1 MGPLFLRRE
10 REVPMQVDL
19 EVARRQICA
28 AGDEGLPV
36 RMGVRRLQ
44 GLQAQRHSAREGFAK
59 HQASAAEILCGRRPF
74 DTMHGLRAHGNPGDY
89 AQDGPRLRGTTGHP
103 TVPRL
108 RREPGVPA
116 RVGQEDGGAR
126 TLRGLRPGEVRG
138 SGLDT
143 VCYAITIEELSR
155 GDASAGVIAAVC
167 NGLVCEP
174 LLRYGTEE
182 QKRKYLRPVARGE
195 WIGAYALTE
204 PGSGSDAAAMRTT
217 AELRG
222 DHWVLNGTKSF
233 ATNASVAKVIIGYAR
248 TGRQKH
254 EISAFIIPTDADGFS
269 VLKKEDKM
277 GIRASDTVSLGFDGM
292 NIPKENLLG
301 ELYKGF
307 NIAMAT
313 IDGGRIGIAAQALG
327 IGQRALDESVKY
339 AKERDAFG
347 QKIAE
352 LQAIQWKVADM
363 ATEIEAARLLTY
375 RAAQLEDLGR
385 RHTYESSVAKL
396 FASEAAHRA
405 VDSAV
410 QIHGGYGF
418 IKDYVVEKL
427 YRDQRVTEIYEG
439 TSEIQRLV
447 IARTVL
453 SR

>member
-1 MGPLFLRRE
+1 MTTDMDFALTETQEITRKSVRDFAEQDIIPQSHAFDESQEFPHGWAKKMGELGLFGVY
-10 REVPMQVDL
+10 VP
-19 EVARRQICA
+19 E
-28 AGDEGLPV
+28 
-36 RMGVRRLQ
+36 
-44 GLQAQRHSAREGFAK
+44 K
-59 HQASAAEILCGRRPF
+59 
-74 DTMHGLRAHGNPGDY
+74 Y
-89 AQDGPRLRGTTGHP
+89 
-103 TVPRL
+103 
-108 RREPGVPA
+108 
-116 RVGQEDGGAR
+116 GGA
-126 TLRGLRPGEVRG
+126 
-138 SGLDT
+138 GLDT

-155 GDASAGVIAAVC
+155 ADASAGVIAAVC

-182 QKRKYLRPVARGE
+182 QKRRYLVPVARGD

-217 AELRG
+217 AEIKG
-222 DHWVLNGTKSF
+222 NEWVLNGTKSF
-233 ATNASVAKVIIGYAR
+233 ATNASVAKVVIGYAR

-254 EISAFIIPTDADGFS
+254 EISAFIIPTDAEGFS

-292 NIPKENLLG
+292 RIPKENLLG
-301 ELYKGF
+301 DLHKGF

-313 IDGGRIGIAAQALG
+313 LDGGRIGIAAQALG
-327 IGQRALDESVKY
+327 IAQRALDESVKY

-347 QKIAE
+347 QKIADF
-352 LQAIQWKVADM
+352 QAIQWKVADM

-453 SR
+453 GR

>member
-1 MGPLFLRRE
+1 MDFAPSEAQEITRKSVRSFAEQEIVPQSRAFDESQEFPHAWAKKMGELGLFGVF
-10 REVPMQVDL
+10 VP
-19 EVARRQICA
+19 EKY
-28 AGDEGLPV
+28 G
-36 RMGVRRLQ
+36 
-44 GLQAQRHSAREGFAK
+44 
-59 HQASAAEILCGRRPF
+59 
-74 DTMHGLRAHGNPGDY
+74 
-89 AQDGPRLRGTTGHP
+89 
-103 TVPRL
+103 
-108 RREPGVPA
+108 
-116 RVGQEDGGAR
+116 
-126 TLRGLRPGEVRG
+126 G

-204 PGSGSDAAAMRTT
+204 PGSGSDAAAM
-217 AELRG
+217 
-222 DHWVLNGTKSF
+222 
-233 ATNASVAKVIIGYAR
+233 
-248 TGRQKH
+248 
-254 EISAFIIPTDADGFS
+254 
-269 VLKKEDKM
+269 
-277 GIRASDTVSLGFDGM
+277 IRASDTVSLGFDGM
-292 NIPKENLLG
+292 KIPKENLLG
-301 ELYKGF
+301 ELHKGF

-313 IDGGRIGIAAQALG
+313 LDGGRIGIAAQALG
-327 IGQRALDESVKY
+327 IGQRALDESTKY
-339 AKERDAFG
+339 AKEREAFG
-347 QKIAE
+347 QKIADF
-352 LQAIQWKVADM
+352 QAIQWKLADM

-375 RAAQLEDLGR
+375 RAAQMEDLGR

-405 VDSAV
+405 VDAAV

-447 IARTVL
+447 IARAVL
-453 SR
+453 GK

>member
-1 MGPLFLRRE
+1 MDFALTETQEITRKTVRNLAEQEIMPQSRAFDESQSFPHAWAKMMGELGLLGVF
-10 REVPMQVDL
+10 VP
-19 EVARRQICA
+19 EK
-28 AGDEGLPV
+28 
-36 RMGVRRLQ
+36 
-44 GLQAQRHSAREGFAK
+44 F
-59 HQASAAEILCGRRPF
+59 
-74 DTMHGLRAHGNPGDY
+74 
-89 AQDGPRLRGTTGHP
+89 
-103 TVPRL
+103 
-108 RREPGVPA
+108 
-116 RVGQEDGGAR
+116 GGA
-126 TLRGLRPGEVRG
+126 
-138 SGLDT
+138 GLDT

-174 LLRYGTEE
+174 LLHYGTEE
-182 QKRKYLRPVARGE
+182 QKRIYLGPVARGE

-217 AELRG
+217 AERKG
-222 DHWVLNGTKSF
+222 DEWILNGTKSF
-233 ATNASVAKVIIGYAR
+233 ATNASVAKVVIGYAR

-254 EISAFIIPTDADGFS
+254 EISAFIIPTDAEGFS

-277 GIRASDTVSLGFDGM
+277 GIRASDTVLLGFDHM
-292 NIPKENLLG
+292 RIPKENLLG
-301 ELYKGF
+301 ELHKGF
-307 NIAMAT
+307 TIAMST
-313 IDGGRIGIAAQALG
+313 LDGGRIGIAAQALG
-327 IGQRALDESVKY
+327 VAQRSLEESMKF
-339 AKERDAFG
+339 AKEREAFG

-352 LQAIQWKVADM
+352 FQAIQWKLADM
-363 ATEIEAARLLTY
+363 ATEIDAARLLTY

-418 IKDYVVEKL
+418 IKDYIVEKL

-447 IARTVL
+447 IARAIL
-453 SR
+453 GK